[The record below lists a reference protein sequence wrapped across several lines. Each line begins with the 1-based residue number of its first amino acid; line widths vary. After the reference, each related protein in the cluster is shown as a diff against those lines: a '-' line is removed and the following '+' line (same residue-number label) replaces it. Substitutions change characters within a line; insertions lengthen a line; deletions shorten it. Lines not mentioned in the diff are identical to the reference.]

1 MKRKMKKR
9 GFTLMEV
16 IVSSVMST
24 VVLFGVVS
32 LLLMVMGSWARGEG
46 RMDGENDAR
55 QAMRAM
61 SDELR
66 EAMLVQVDADGMGLT
81 YRKPAKNGAGDF
93 TLPVAWDGVVRRLYY
108 SNGSLWISD
117 GATNR
122 KIAKNVLTVDPFASA
137 SHRLNE
143 ERKVGATTGT
153 AYKVFTPNPGAVITE
168 VTMMVV
174 ISNKGGQSEETVRA
188 RKRETVVL
196 RNVPE
201 IIK

>member
-1 MKRKMKKR
+1 MKRNMKKR

-55 QAMRAM
+55 QAMRTM

-66 EAMLVQVDADGMGLT
+66 EAMLVVIDADGMGLT
-81 YRKPAKNGAGDF
+81 YRKPAKNVSGDF
-93 TLPVAWDGVVRRLYY
+93 VLPVAWDGVIRRLFYE
-108 SNGSLWISD
+108 NGSLWISD
-117 GATNR
+117 GVVKR

-143 ERKVGATTGT
+143 ERKVGAVTGT
-153 AYKVFTPNPGAVITE
+153 AYKIFTPNPGVVISE